1 MAATNER
8 THTPLQ
14 SIVLHLAPGA
24 AITLFVAVLAGAL
37 PRAGIPTMFWLET
50 GFLAVGAPVMLAV
63 MKRGARRE
71 GSGGT
76 WNVITYRARLRWWEY
91 LLWPAL
97 MLVIA
102 GGVMTTLGRI
112 VTPIVKS
119 ALFSWLPA
127 TWDAADYLLNPA
139 AYSRAWRIV
148 TWALGLLTTT
158 IWFPAMEELY
168 FRGFLLPR
176 IRGTAT
182 VAVIAGAVLFAC
194 YHLFS
199 PWQIPV
205 RIVALLPFIWF
216 VRWKKDVR
224 LGIIA
229 HVALNLVGDTISS
242 IPIVFG

>member
-1 MAATNER
+1 MAAPNER

-24 AITLFVAVLAGAL
+24 AIALFVAVLAGVL
-37 PRAGIPTMFWLET
+37 PTTGIPTMFWLEI
-50 GFLAVGAPVMLAV
+50 GFLVVGTPVMLAI
-63 MKRGARRE
+63 MKRAATRE
-71 GSGGT
+71 GTSGT
-76 WNVITYRARLRWWEY
+76 WSVITYRARLQWWEY
-91 LLWPAL
+91 LLWPVL

-102 GGVMTTLGRI
+102 GVVMTALGKI
-112 VTPIVKS
+112 VTPIVKG
-119 ALFSWLPA
+119 ALFGWLPA
-127 TWDAADYLLNPA
+127 TWDTADFLLNPA
-139 AYSRAWRIV
+139 AYSRTWRIV

-158 IWFPAMEELY
+158 LWFPAMEEFY

-182 VAVIAGAVLFAC
+182 VAVLAGAVLFAC

-229 HVALNLVGDTISS
+229 HVALNLVGDTIFS
-242 IPIVFG
+242 IPIVFR